1 MKMKTL
7 LNIWIVFVLIL
18 ITSVALLSI
27 WGEDKK
33 LEVYNNNA
41 RGSYYYDIEITTDS
55 PMSNVI
61 FYMPLPM
68 LNNTSS
74 MEQDLL
80 NSSYNNQRVKWEIAL
95 VETEHGPMLSMRTDQ
110 INPRFYSRPEDGRKV
125 IVDGQEEI
133 HPLTSDEYSEKTP
146 IPFPID
152 FAVIVFVNDT
162 INTKNP
168 VGNAEVLMP
177 RYNSTNLGAITSY
190 RNAISYSY
198 DSRIYAHYEAS
209 PDARVQ
215 ISISLDGQNEWWI
228 GGAHSNSY
236 REYIAV
242 KLRGSQNGWT
252 TVKGELVTGEGT
264 YLDE

>member
-1 MKMKTL
+1 MNMRTL
-7 LNIWIVFVLIL
+7 LKIWIVFILIL

-74 MEQDLL
+74 VEQDIL
-80 NSSYNNQRVKWEIAL
+80 NSTYNNRRVKWETAL

-133 HPLTSDEYSEKTP
+133 HPLTSDQYSEKTP

-162 INTKNP
+162 IDTKNP

-177 RYNSTNLGAITSY
+177 RYNSINLGAITSY

-215 ISISLDGQNEWWI
+215 ISISLDGRNEWWI
-228 GGAHSNSY
+228 GGAQSNNY
-236 REYIAV
+236 RESIATELIGPQDDWV
-242 KLRGSQNGWT
+242 IAN
-252 TVKGELVTGEGT
+252 GELVTGEGT
-264 YLDE
+264 YLEE